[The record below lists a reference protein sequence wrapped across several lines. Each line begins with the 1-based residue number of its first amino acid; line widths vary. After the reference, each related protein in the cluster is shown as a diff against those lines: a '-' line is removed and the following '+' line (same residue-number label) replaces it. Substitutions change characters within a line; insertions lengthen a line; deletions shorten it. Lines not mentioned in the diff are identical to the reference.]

1 MDYVT
6 QAKRHVDMVMAILE
20 MLNITAD
27 VTDHHIQTFTDIYAN
42 GLDDSQR
49 EEVAGHVKT
58 KINQLSADYLRV
70 SANLLFFN
78 DVSHD

>member
-27 VTDHHIQTFTDIYAN
+27 VTDHHIQTFTDIFAN

-49 EEVAGHVKT
+49 EEVNGHIKE
-58 KINQLSADYLRV
+58 KIKQLSADFLRV

>member
-6 QAKRHVDMVMAILE
+6 EAKRHVDMVMAILE
-20 MLNITAD
+20 IVNITAD

-42 GLDDSQR
+42 GLDDAQR
-49 EEVAGHVKT
+49 EEVTQHIKE
-58 KINQLSADYLRV
+58 KIKELSADFLRV